1 MKRRKNKWTTEYNSE
16 QQQWRWLTLW
26 WLHIARGGWLLRTV
40 REAGWGP
47 ALAPSPAWP
56 LGCPPGGR
64 SASCTVTRPS
74 ITGNYTGGSPRCG
87 ASPSWPRPMPASG
100 AQRLTRTQCKSSC
113 LHTGL
118 PADSSQW
125 AQHED
130 LLLLAYNEYKSSAI
144 KVLANI
150 LRSQFYVP
158 GTAKFYI
165 CSRNVGPSARLAR
178 YLGRLGF
185 NKEI

>member
-1 MKRRKNKWTTEYNSE
+1 M
-16 QQQWRWLTLW
+16 
-26 WLHIARGGWLLRTV
+26 
-40 REAGWGP
+40 
-47 ALAPSPAWP
+47 
-56 LGCPPGGR
+56 
-64 SASCTVTRPS
+64 
-74 ITGNYTGGSPRCG
+74 
-87 ASPSWPRPMPASG
+87 
-100 AQRLTRTQCKSSC
+100 
-113 LHTGL
+113 
-118 PADSSQW
+118 
-125 AQHED
+125 QHED